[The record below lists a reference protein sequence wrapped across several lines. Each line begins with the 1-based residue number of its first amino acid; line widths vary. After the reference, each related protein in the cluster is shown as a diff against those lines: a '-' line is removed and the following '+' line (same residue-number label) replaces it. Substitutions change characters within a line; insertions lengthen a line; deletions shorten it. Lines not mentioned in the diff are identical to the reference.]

1 MDKEKIEKKEEI
13 KTTESKYSKEQLLKS
28 KKYSNRKDLLGV
40 LLDDKKEYSFAE
52 VDTEIDKF
60 MKRGVK

>member
-1 MDKEKIEKKEEI
+1 MSKEKIEKKEAI

-52 VDTEIDKF
+52 VDAEIDKF

>member
-1 MDKEKIEKKEEI
+1 MEKDKKIEV

-28 KKYSNRKDLLGV
+28 KKYSNRKDLLVV

-52 VDTEIDKF
+52 VEAEIDKF

>member
-40 LLDDKKEYSFAE
+40 LLDDKKEYTFAE
-52 VDTEIDKF
+52 VDAEIDKF

>member
-1 MDKEKIEKKEEI
+1 MTKEKVAEV

-28 KKYSNRKDLLGV
+28 KKYANRRDLLEV
-40 LLDDKKEYSFAE
+40 LLDNKKEYSFAE
-52 VDTEIDKF
+52 VDAEIDKF

>member
-1 MDKEKIEKKEEI
+1 MAKEKTEKV
-13 KTTESKYSKEQLLKS
+13 KTTESKFSKEQLLKS

-40 LLDDKKEYSFAE
+40 LLEDDKEYSFAE
-52 VDTEIDKF
+52 VDAEIDKF

>member
-52 VDTEIDKF
+52 VDVEIDKF

>member
-28 KKYSNRKDLLGV
+28 KKYFKRRDLLGV
-40 LLDDKKEYSFAE
+40 LLDNKKEYSFAE
-52 VDTEIDKF
+52 VDAEIDKF

>member
-1 MDKEKIEKKEEI
+1 MEKDKKIEV

-52 VDTEIDKF
+52 VEAEIDKF

>member
-1 MDKEKIEKKEEI
+1 MSKEKIEKKEAI

-28 KKYSNRKDLLGV
+28 KKYANRKDLLGV
-40 LLDDKKEYSFAE
+40 LLDDEKEYSFTE
-52 VDTEIDKF
+52 VDAEIEKF

>member
-52 VDTEIDKF
+52 VDAEIDKF

>member
-1 MDKEKIEKKEEI
+1 MAKEKVVEV

-28 KKYSNRKDLLGV
+28 KKYGNRKDLLGV
-40 LLDDKKEYSFAE
+40 LLDDKKEYSFTE
-52 VDTEIDKF
+52 VDEEIEKF

>member
-13 KTTESKYSKEQLLKS
+13 KTTESKYSKGQLLKS

-52 VDTEIDKF
+52 VDAEIDKF

>member
-1 MDKEKIEKKEEI
+1 MTKEKVVEV

-28 KKYSNRKDLLGV
+28 KKYGNRKDLLGV
-40 LLDDKKEYSFAE
+40 LLDDKKEYSFTE
-52 VDTEIDKF
+52 VDAEIEKF

>member
-1 MDKEKIEKKEEI
+1 MSKEKIEKKEAI

-28 KKYSNRKDLLGV
+28 KRYSNRKDLLGV
-40 LLDDKKEYSFAE
+40 LLDDEKEYSFTE
-52 VDTEIDKF
+52 VDAEIEKF

>member
-1 MDKEKIEKKEEI
+1 MDKKKIEKKEKI

-52 VDTEIDKF
+52 VDAEIDKF

>member
-1 MDKEKIEKKEEI
+1 MAKEKVEKV

-28 KKYSNRKDLLGV
+28 KKYANRKDLLGV
-40 LLDDKKEYSFAE
+40 LLDDEKAYSFTE
-52 VDTEIDKF
+52 VDAEIEKF

>member
-1 MDKEKIEKKEEI
+1 MSKEKIEKKEAI

-28 KKYSNRKDLLGV
+28 KRYSNRKDLLGV
-40 LLDDKKEYSFAE
+40 LLADENEYSFTE
-52 VDTEIDKF
+52 VDAEIEKF

>member
-1 MDKEKIEKKEEI
+1 MAKEKTEKV
-13 KTTESKYSKEQLLKS
+13 KTTESKFSKKQLLKS

-40 LLDDKKEYSFAE
+40 LLEDDKEYTFIE
-52 VDTEIDKF
+52 VDAEIDKF

>member
-1 MDKEKIEKKEEI
+1 MAKEKVVEV

-28 KKYSNRKDLLGV
+28 KKYANRKDLLGV
-40 LLDDKKEYSFAE
+40 LLDDEKEYSFTE
-52 VDTEIDKF
+52 VDAEIEKF

>member
-1 MDKEKIEKKEEI
+1 MAKEKVVEV

-28 KKYSNRKDLLGV
+28 KKYGNRKDLLGV
-40 LLDDKKEYSFAE
+40 LLDDKKEYSFTE
-52 VDTEIDKF
+52 VDAEIEKF

>member
-1 MDKEKIEKKEEI
+1 MSKEKI
-13 KTTESKYSKEQLLKS
+13 KTIELKYSKEQLLKS

-40 LLDDKKEYSFAE
+40 LLEDKKEYSFAE
-52 VDTEIDKF
+52 VDAEIDKF

>member
-52 VDTEIDKF
+52 VDEEIDKF

>member
-1 MDKEKIEKKEEI
+1 MSKEKIEKKEAI

-28 KKYSNRKDLLGV
+28 KRYSNRKDLLGV
-40 LLDDKKEYSFAE
+40 LLAGEKEYSFTE
-52 VDTEIDKF
+52 VDAEIEKF